1 MKFTDHLA
9 RIKSSVRNVYSLNN
23 LDEWICK
30 HTYLNNEKYS
40 FKDHEFQLPIL
51 KDSANTTITVKC
63 AQVGLSELSFRYAI
77 AACCTQE
84 NFTVIYTMPTSGDA
98 EKANN
103 TRIGPM
109 IQGSPEVKRLVDV
122 NLNNSEIKK
131 FGDNSFIFFRG
142 TKSATQ
148 ALSIPADVVINDEWD
163 ASDTTQASVYVSR
176 LQHKETKVRK
186 IFSTPTIDK
195 YGVSLEAQ
203 TAKRYRH
210 ISQCVHCNHMF
221 LPDYFEHVKIPGCN
235 LAKDE
240 INKRNLH
247 TLRWREAYLACPKC
261 GKDPELHHTR
271 QRFVCENDIE
281 PHAAH
286 AYYVSPFSAPNI
298 ISMPYL
304 VQASTLFMRFAEF
317 KNQVLGL
324 TAEEKSEAI
333 LEEDL
338 DKALINAPL
347 YSSELHVMG
356 SDIGIT
362 CHISIG
368 RVAMDET
375 LLVVHRE
382 KVHYTNFEARVRKL
396 SADYRVVTH
405 VIDTMPYTDMV
416 TRICNANPHSWGAM
430 FVNTKTT
437 LAFSVQQQEEDTREG
452 KMDLRLVKVNRTVAL
467 DQLLGVI
474 KAGEWKVASLG
485 DEEDKE
491 WKEQMLTLKRVSEMD
506 KNLELQYMWVKTG
519 DESDHFHFSLLYLYI
534 ATKLRGMAGSVG
546 SAGLGVP
553 LVRTFRIPA

>member
-1 MKFTDHLA
+1 MKYEEHLS
-9 RIKSSVRNVYSLNN
+9 RIKSAVRNVYSLNN

-51 KDSANTTITVKC
+51 KDTANTTITVKC

-103 TRIGPM
+103 TRIAPM
-109 IQGSPEVKRLVDV
+109 IQGSPEVKRLVNA
-122 NLNNSEIKK
+122 NLNNSEIKQ
-131 FGDNSFIFFRG
+131 FQDNSFIFFRG

-176 LQHKETKVRK
+176 LQHKETKIRR

-210 ISQCVHCNHMF
+210 ISTCVHCNHMF
-221 LPDYFEHVKIPGCN
+221 LPDYFEHVKIPGWD
-235 LAKDE
+235 LPKEE
-240 INKRNLH
+240 ITKRNLH
-247 TLRWREAYLACPKC
+247 TIRWREAYLACPRC
-261 GKDPELHHTR
+261 GQDPELHHTR

-281 PHAAH
+281 AHAAH

-304 VQASTLFMRFAEF
+304 VQASTLFARFAEF

-324 TAEEKSEAI
+324 TAEEASEAI
-333 LEEDL
+333 LEQDL

-347 YSSELHVMG
+347 YSTELHVMG

-368 RVAMDET
+368 RIAMDGT

-382 KVHYTNFEARVRKL
+382 KVHYTNFEARIRKL

-416 TRICNANPHSWGAM
+416 TRICNNNPHSWGAM

-437 LAFSVQQQEEDTREG
+437 LAFSVQQQDEDTREG

-474 KAGEWKVASLG
+474 KAGEWQVASMS
-485 DEEDKE
+485 EEDDKE
-491 WKEQMLTLKRVSEMD
+491 WKEQMLTLKRISEMD
-506 KNLELQYMWVKTG
+506 KNLELQYTWIKTG
-519 DESDHFHFSLLYLYI
+519 DESDHYHFSLLYLYI
-534 ATKLRGMAGSVG
+534 ATKLRGMAGSLG
-546 SAGLGVP
+546 SAGLGIP
-553 LVRTFRIPA
+553 LVRSFKVPA